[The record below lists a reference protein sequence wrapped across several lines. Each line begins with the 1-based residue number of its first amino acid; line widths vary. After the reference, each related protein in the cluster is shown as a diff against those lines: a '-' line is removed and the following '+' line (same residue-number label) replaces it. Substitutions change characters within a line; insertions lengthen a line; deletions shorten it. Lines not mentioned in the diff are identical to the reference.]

1 MANSTRFQS
10 TRTFLTFIGGFVA
23 LLFGI
28 WYGHLVG
35 DAGSE
40 WAARR
45 FAGWETTA
53 QVLGFGAT
61 FLLVVLLGC
70 GLGYGAA
77 WIGSRFGLATGFD
90 DEQDRKKAQ
99 KWGAQERRRRREA
112 DRSPAERRR
121 VAERRRRLSKAAADR
136 PR

>member
-10 TRTFLTFIGGFVA
+10 TRTFLTFTGGFVA

-35 DAGSE
+35 DASSE

-70 GLGYGAA
+70 GAGYGAA

-90 DEQDRKKAQ
+90 GEQDRKKAL
-99 KWGAQERRRRREA
+99 KWSAQERRRRREA

-121 VAERRRRLSKAAADR
+121 VAERRRRLGKAAADR